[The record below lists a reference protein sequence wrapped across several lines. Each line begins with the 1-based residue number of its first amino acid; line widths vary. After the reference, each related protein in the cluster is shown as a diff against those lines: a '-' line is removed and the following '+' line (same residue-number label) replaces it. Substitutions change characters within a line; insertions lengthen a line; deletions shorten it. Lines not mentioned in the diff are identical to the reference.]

1 MDTDVVIIGGGPAG
15 LCTGLELAQAGV
27 SVVLCERKNFPID
40 KPCGEGLMPEGV
52 AHLQRLGVMA
62 HLDPSQYSVFEGV
75 SLINKRGAQAKSSFD
90 PSYGLGVRRKA
101 LSEALYARASR
112 EKNLNILSATRVL
125 SIEKHKNFMQ
135 VKSDSGLFRA
145 RLIIGADGLRSA
157 VRKWAGLEHKARHTM
172 RYGLRK
178 HFRLKPW
185 SIHVEVYFAPG
196 LEAYITPCG
205 PEQTNVTFL
214 WNKNSQLQPCF
225 ESLIGFFPKVFE
237 KIKKAECL
245 SEERATGPLEH
256 QCKGPIADGIA
267 LVGDASGY
275 LDAITGE
282 GNSIAMSSAHALSKT
297 VIQALAT
304 PQKIIT
310 QEQLKSYAQAHKYI
324 VKNYYRNT
332 WLLLS
337 LAKAP
342 WLMDNFINL
351 GAKYPRA
358 FSWVIN
364 KSRAQTYT
372 YGAFSSIS
380 HFFS

>member
-27 SVVLCERKNFPID
+27 SVVLCESKSFPID
-40 KPCGEGLMPEGV
+40 KPCGEGIMPEGV
-52 AHLQRLGVMA
+52 GHLQRLGVMA
-62 HLDPSQYSVFEGV
+62 HLDPTQFSIFQGV
-75 SLINKRGAQAKSSFD
+75 SLINKYGIHAKSFFD
-90 PSYGLGVRRKA
+90 SSYGLGVRRKA
-101 LSEALYARASR
+101 LSQALYARASQ
-112 EKNLNILSATRVL
+112 EEDLKILSTTRVL
-125 SIEKHKNFMQ
+125 NIEKHNNYML
-135 VKSDSGLFRA
+135 VKSDSGNYRA

-185 SIHVEVYFAPG
+185 STHVEVYFAPG

-214 WNKNSQLQPCF
+214 WQKSSNLEARF
-225 ESLIGFFPKVFE
+225 GELIKRFPLVFD
-237 KIKKAECL
+237 KIKNAECL

-256 QCKGPIADGIA
+256 QTKRTTADGIA

-282 GNSIAMSSAHALSKT
+282 GNSIAMSSAQALSKA
-297 VIQALAT
+297 VIKALT
-304 PQKIIT
+304 SPHKIIT
-310 QEQLKSYAQAHKYI
+310 QKQLKSYEQAHKNI
-324 VKNYYRNT
+324 VKNYYKNT
-332 WLLLS
+332 RLLLC
-337 LAKAP
+337 LAHMP
-342 WLMDNFINL
+342 WLMDNCINL

-358 FSWVIN
+358 FSWIIN
-364 KSRAQTYT
+364 KRRTQNYF
-372 YGAFSSIS
+372 FSSIT